1 MMLAKWFSGKQLD
14 VSDDE
19 VFQELMLG
27 KEFPELQVISWKD
40 DHDFIEKLKQVLV
53 KTLGLNNIG
62 DEKPL
67 IIV

>member
-40 DHDFIEKLKQVLV
+40 DHDFIEAQTGSCQNVRTK
-53 KTLGLNNIG
+53 
-62 DEKPL
+62 
-67 IIV
+67 